1 MAVQFD
7 QHLAKVLALAEPLP
21 TVTLG
26 LLECLGLPVA
36 RDVTALLP
44 VPTFTNSAM
53 DGYAVRSADVAS
65 APVRLEVTADIPAG
79 TSPGLRVRPGQAHRI
94 MTGAPLPVG
103 ADAVVPV
110 ELTDQR
116 AGAHPLPRHVTIH
129 QPEPAGAN
137 VRTEG
142 EDVSVGATV
151 IEAGVIADAAVLAA
165 AAAVGHSELLVR
177 PRPRVAIFATGSEL
191 VAPGDALAPGQIP
204 DSNSILLAG
213 LVREHGG
220 EAVIVGS
227 VADDCTELRQ
237 RLTRSALDVDLVLTA
252 GGISAGAYEVVKQA
266 CEGWDIEFEVVQM
279 RPGAPQGCGWLPGG
293 PDRRVPL
300 VAVPGNP
307 VAVFVSFHVFVRPLL
322 TLMSGGDPESVPGTV
337 AAISNGGLR
346 SRVDKRQFT
355 PVLVTLDDEQGGLT
369 TLSLPGGTGSH
380 RIATLHQANGLAVIA
395 EELAEIAPG
404 EAVPVIPVG
413 PDWRN

>member
-1 MAVQFD
+1 MCIRDRRGTAPRAARRPAGWAWDRARGRIYWSHWMYEV
-7 QHLAKVLALAEPLP
+7 
-21 TVTLG
+21 
-26 LLECLGLPVA
+26 LGLPPED
-36 RDVTALLP
+36 RYMS
-44 VPTFTNSAM
+44 F
-53 DGYAVRSADVAS
+53 G
-65 APVRLEVTADIPAG
+65 
-79 TSPGLRVRPGQAHRI
+79 
-94 MTGAPLPVG
+94 
-103 ADAVVPV
+103 
-110 ELTDQR
+110 ELQKM
-116 AGAHPLPRHVTIH
+116 VY
-129 QPEPAGAN
+129 
-137 VRTEG
+137 
-142 EDVSVGATV
+142 
-151 IEAGVIADAAVLAA
+151 
-165 AAAVGHSELLVR
+165 
-177 PRPRVAIFATGSEL
+177 
-191 VAPGDALAPGQIP
+191 PGDADLQSMAEALAANEIQTF
-204 DSNSILLAG
+204 DCEFR
-213 LVREHGG
+213 VRNAREEWIWIRARGEAVESAPAEGRRLIGIAVDITDALGDGSGDKSGDGGG

-266 CEGWDIEFEVVQM
+266 CEGWDIEFDVVQM
-279 RPGAPQGCGWLPGG
+279 RQGAPQGCGWLPGG

-404 EAVPVIPVG
+404 EAVPVLSLIHI
-413 PDWRN
+413 